1 MGAEAIWFD
10 GDVAVERRA
19 TVDVADGFL
28 TMADQAGEIERIALA
43 SLVRLRGSPGQL
55 KLGRRDWSG
64 WRMVIDEPL
73 DATLAGQ
80 LPTRFSVLA
89 PPVNRKALG
98 FSLVAASLIVASIG
112 SIFIAPQ
119 LIAKQ
124 MPMAVERRIGR
135 AFDLPD
141 GLPRCD
147 DPAAQAAV
155 NKIIERIDPN
165 AIADG
170 FTVEFV
176 DSAQANAAALPGG
189 RMIILTGLMDVAPDG
204 EAVAGVLAHEIAH
217 VRQRHVAAAV
227 VRQLGLKS
235 VVALMGGDMVAANA
249 GGLLSRS
256 FSRSA
261 EAEADDQSIAMMKR
275 AGVNPRSTA
284 GVFESIGAEEG
295 AMPEWLGD
303 HPASAGRAAKFA
315 ASYQPGGGYRAILSP
330 TEEEALFNVCRSPG
344 TRWLTQ

>member
-1 MGAEAIWFD
+1 M
-10 GDVAVERRA
+10 
-19 TVDVADGFL
+19 L
-28 TMADQAGEIERIALA
+28 
-43 SLVRLRGSPGQL
+43 
-55 KLGRRDWSG
+55 
-64 WRMVIDEPL
+64 IDEPV
-73 DATLAGQ
+73 DPALADH
-80 LPTRFSVLA
+80 LPKKFSVLA

-98 FSLVAASLIVASIG
+98 ISLVAASLIVASIG
-112 SIFIAPQ
+112 SIFVAPQ

-141 GLPRCD
+141 GLPRCE
-147 DPAAQAAV
+147 DPAARAAI
-155 NKIIERIDPN
+155 NKIIDRIDPK
-165 AIADG
+165 ALGDG

-189 RMIILTGLMDVAPDG
+189 RMIILTGLMDVAIDS

-217 VRQRHVAAAV
+217 VRKRHVASAV

-235 VVALMGGDMVAANA
+235 VVALMGGDMVSANA

-275 AGVNPRSTA
+275 AGINPRNTA
-284 GVFESIGAEEG
+284 VVFDSIGAFESS
-295 AMPEWLGD
+295 MPEWLGD

-315 ASYQPGGGYRAILSP
+315 ASYQPGGAYRAILTP

-344 TRWLTQ
+344 SRWSTQ